1 MPHMFSDLGATI
13 QDTAAMSKAEL
24 DFRMEASQP
33 VTFEIGNCSRVADVV
48 MLVAVTVLVLA
59 VRLLFFLLFFFFFAS
74 ADAAAVG
81 VGQRLPLSLSLSLWW
96 W

>member
-1 MPHMFSDLGATI
+1 MFSDLGATI

-33 VTFEIGNCSRVADVV
+33 FTFEIGNCSRVADVV

-59 VRLLFFLLFFFFFAS
+59 VRLLFFLLFFFSFFAS
-74 ADAAAVG
+74 AVSAKG
-81 VGQRLPLSLSLSLWW
+81 CRCRCLCRCGGGI
-96 W
+96 